1 MSTLNHKIDFL
12 PLFFPSATQTPM
24 GTRSMATAP
33 VRPTKATARSRMS
46 A

>member
-1 MSTLNHKIDFL
+1 MSTLNHKIDFAL
-12 PLFFPSATQTPM
+12 VLSVRHATPM